1 MKLAIV
7 ILNWNAA
14 VLTQQCV
21 CSARAAIATLV
32 SKTAIEL
39 IVVDNGSDVPFK
51 ENPAVNEPPESPRL
65 TVIRSEQNL
74 GFAVG
79 MNLGIAAAMRGQ
91 PNYIWLLNNDTRIEA
106 NALNALIA
114 YIQHHPDKKCI
125 GSTIIDD
132 ATGDIETLGGYRY
145 WASLSLATPI
155 QPKAATRPQ
164 ASDKSTPH
172 PQNLAP
178 SANTIAPDYICGS
191 AMLLRADIIDQ
202 LGGLPTTNFLYF
214 EELNLTSAIGGRD
227 NLGVCLELKV
237 RHQGGASTRQLPN
250 QARTYYATLAALR
263 YTNRHHP
270 QFMVSVATARIAVG
284 VWRSVRHANYRY
296 ATAVLR
302 ALLTFLT
309 TKK

>member
-155 QPKAATRPQ
+155 QSKAATRPQ
-164 ASDKSTPH
+164 ASDKSTPR
-172 PQNLAP
+172 PQNPAP
-178 SANTIAPDYICGS
+178 SANSIAPDYICGS
-191 AMLLRADIIDQ
+191 AMLLRADTVDQ

-214 EELNLTSAIGGRD
+214 EELNLTAAIGGRD
-227 NLGVCLELKV
+227 SLGVCLESKV

-263 YTNRHHP
+263 YTASTYPHYLL
-270 QFMVSVATARIAVG
+270 SVTVARTTMG
-284 VWRSVRHANYRY
+284 LWRSLRWADRNHI
-296 ATAVLR
+296 TA
-302 ALLTFLT
+302 T
-309 TKK
+309 TKAISDFLLHR